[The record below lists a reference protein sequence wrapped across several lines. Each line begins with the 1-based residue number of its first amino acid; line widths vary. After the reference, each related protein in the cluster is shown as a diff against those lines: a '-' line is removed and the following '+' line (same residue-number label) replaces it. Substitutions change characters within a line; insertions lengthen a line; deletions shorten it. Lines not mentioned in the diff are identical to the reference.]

1 LPPSEAPPNR
11 PDPAA
16 AAPAPPPA
24 GQPPAPAA
32 GPPGLPQA
40 EALAAVLRFND
51 AGLIPAVAQDW
62 LDGAVL
68 MVAWMNRQALERSL
82 ASGEVHYWSRSRQ
95 ELWHKGASSGHFQK
109 LRGLRYDCDADV
121 LLLSVEQVGEVAC
134 HTGARSCF
142 YDQTPPPSIGGPA
155 ADPPPADACTEL
167 MRVIEARR
175 ERPEP
180 GSYTNKLL
188 EGGDNRILKKI
199 GEESAEFVMACK
211 DGDPGEIAGE
221 AADLVFHL
229 QVALAHHGVGWRQV
243 LEVLAARRG
252 APRRP

>member
-1 LPPSEAPPNR
+1 MQASFQPSDPGPRDGAF
-11 PDPAA
+11 PDP
-16 AAPAPPPA
+16 
-24 GQPPAPAA
+24 GFI
-32 GPPGLPQA
+32 
-40 EALAAVLRFND
+40 EALRFNA

-68 MVAWMNRQALERSL
+68 MVAWMNRQAIEHTC

-95 ELWHKGASSGHFQK
+95 ELWHKGATSGHFQL

-121 LLLSVEQVGEVAC
+121 LLLTVEQRGEVAC

-142 YDQTPPPSIGGPA
+142 YEQGPTPTAGGAGA
-155 ADPPPADACTEL
+155 APPPADACTEL

-175 ERPEP
+175 DSPEP

-211 DGDPGEIAGE
+211 DGEATAIAGE

-229 QVALAHHGVGWRQV
+229 QVALAHHGVSWRDVQQV
-243 LEVLAARRG
+243 LARRRG
-252 APRRP
+252 APRRG